1 MSAADRELI
10 PQCLLNQAES
20 VDPKGEFHIISLKED
35 AKFDT
40 QFFIR
45 VPVILFWRL
54 RTDVVF
60 QIRELCVIQTEFR
73 MNNMHVMCAIRASGK
88 ANLVCDNCTFEPHP
102 ETGQPPVDVFAASMS
117 KFKNC
122 KFINATKG
130 AIRVSDRSSVECDN
144 CTFSGTEQTALTV
157 IENAQCILANCTFNG
172 PCQKHAV
179 YLYRESE
186 AEVTHCTFT
195 GIQGRAISGL
205 DHVKMSITTSKF
217 ENCHQGG
224 AVCADGSLL
233 QMVDCYMCNIGGT
246 VCQAVKDSQLVAF
259 RCFWKDCNG
268 SGLHYE
274 LSTGLV
280 DSCLFRKMG
289 GPVMLCY
296 GPQSNPV
303 ISNSHTEEMAWPSVV
318 VRDCATP
325 VLYNCKFAG
334 SEHGCVTVTDFS
346 HPVFAACTL
355 HECSG
360 NAVVVANGAKPM
372 FCGCLFKNCSHAI
385 YTFNMSSSLCW
396 GNNFVDCKELF
407 RADDQ
412 ATVKLERLNIR
423 TTGDVSCAISLQAD
437 LSVVNED
444 EISDPEQITGP
455 IVTEYF
461 ATMEADNSFG
471 QSLVVERP
479 FPGVEVRPAA
489 MSNVPSRAGP
499 PSMFQFEDHEET
511 SQNSGIRFGHP
522 TRICSDTTSRQAL
535 RETSTMIV
543 ESTVSPVLRPPSAP
557 KTEPE
562 PNAESETQ
570 GTNDHETGKRLLRST
585 FTAQVIEGKPVSRQS
600 RQLKGPQASRA
611 LARDGAVQSE
621 RRETLRPSANSSQQI
636 NRVRVQDRPTYRTL
650 QVKDLAEVTALP
662 IPESD
667 IGDAVEVISELKD
680 LETFIET
687 LSHRTA
693 PQKKKRLE
701 ISQILDEFSGKSF
714 APSGVIK
721 CHGCDQE
728 ATTICVPCGHHIW
741 CDECAHKALNAS
753 NKCAMCPKCA
763 SRVVKTSKVFPSET
777 CLVCYDKAPDTTI
790 LPCGHKCVCYE
801 CSISLWNKRK
811 QCPMCTTRVASFRH
825 DFPV

>member
-1 MSAADRELI
+1 MSEADRELI
-10 PQCLLNQAES
+10 PQYLLSQAEA

-40 QFFIR
+40 ELYIR

-60 QIRELCVIQTEFR
+60 RIKELCVIQTEFH
-73 MNNMHVMCAIRASGK
+73 MNNMHVMCQIRASGK
-88 ANLVCDNCTFEPHP
+88 AHFVCENCTFEPNP
-102 ETGQPPVDVFAASMS
+102 ETGEPPVDVFAASVS

-130 AIRVSDRSSVECDN
+130 AIRVADRSSIECDN
-144 CTFSGTEQTALTV
+144 CTFTGTEQTALTV
-157 IENAQCILANCTFNG
+157 LENAQCILANCTFSG
-172 PCQKHAV
+172 PCHKHAV

-205 DHVKMSITTSKF
+205 DHVKMSITSSKF
-217 ENCHQGG
+217 ENCHAGG

-233 QMVDCYMCNIGGT
+233 QMIDCYMCNIGGSG
-246 VCQAVKDSQLVAF
+246 CQAVKDSQLVAF
-259 RCFWKDCNG
+259 RCFWNECNG
-268 SGLHYE
+268 SALHYE

-289 GPVMLCY
+289 APVILCY

-303 ISNSHTEEMAWPSVV
+303 ISNSHTEEMMWPSVV
-318 VRDCATP
+318 ARDCATP

-334 SEHGCVTVTDFS
+334 AECGCATITDFS
-346 HPVFAACTL
+346 HPVFAACTF
-355 HECSG
+355 HDCSG

-372 FCGCLFKNCSHAI
+372 FCGCSFKNCSRVI
-385 YTFNMSSSLCW
+385 YTFNLSSVLCW
-396 GNNFVDCKELF
+396 GNNFVDCEELF

-412 ATVKLERLNIR
+412 ATIKLERLNIR
-423 TTGDVSCAISLQAD
+423 TTGEVSCAISMKAD
-437 LSVVNED
+437 MSVVNED

-461 ATMEADNSFG
+461 ATMEADNTFG
-471 QSLVVERP
+471 QSLVQERP
-479 FPGVEVRPAA
+479 FPGVEVRPPA
-489 MSNVPSRAGP
+489 MSNVPIRAGA
-499 PSMFQFEDHEET
+499 PSRFQFDDTEES
-511 SQNSGIRFGHP
+511 SQNSGIRGP
-522 TRICSDTTSRQAL
+522 PRISSETTPRQAL

-543 ESTVSPVLRPPSAP
+543 ESTVAPVLRAPPAP
-557 KTEPE
+557 RKPPE
-562 PNAESETQ
+562 SNTDSETQ
-570 GTNDHETGKRLLRST
+570 GTDEVPGKRLLRST
-585 FTAQVIEGKPVSRQS
+585 FTAQNIEGKPVSRSS
-600 RQLKGPQASRA
+600 RQLKGPQASRV
-611 LARDGAVQSE
+611 LARDAAVQSE
-621 RRETLRPSANSSQQI
+621 RRETLRPSANSVQHI

-667 IGDAVEVISELKD
+667 IGDAVEVINELKD
-680 LETFIET
+680 LETFIGT

-701 ISQILDEFSGKSF
+701 VSQILAEFNAQSF

-721 CHGCDQE
+721 CHGCDQG
-728 ATTICVPCGHHIW
+728 ANTICSPCGHHIW
-741 CDECAHKALNAS
+741 CEECAHKALNAS
-753 NKCAMCPKCA
+753 KCAMCPKCA
-763 SRVVKTSKVFPSET
+763 SKVVKTSKVFPSEN
-777 CLVCYDKAPDTTI
+777 CLVCMDKAPDTTI
-790 LPCGHKCVCYE
+790 LPCGHKCICYE

-811 QCPMCTTRVASFRH
+811 QCPMCCTRVASFRH